1 MRFLSDVVLFWRV
14 SQDQTTRALKM
25 TAKLE
30 TRSEPDGTLNVALMG
45 RWQTGRKNPSG
56 MDAQQLLSASGV
68 KRVQFDSRQLDEWDS
83 SLVVFLS
90 ALAARGAASGV
101 DVDPAGLPAGA
112 RRLLDL
118 SRAVPPKADATASH
132 NQSSLLARIGELGLR
147 TTQSVKD
154 TLDFTG
160 ELALSV
166 MRLIQ
171 GKARFRMVDVL
182 EAIQQ
187 CGWQALPIVSL
198 ISLLVGLILAFMGA
212 VQLSMFGAQIYV
224 ANLVGIGMTR
234 EMGAVMTGVIMAG
247 RTGAA
252 FAANLGTMQVNE
264 EIDALQTLG
273 VSPMDYLVIP
283 RMAAL
288 VLMMPLLCIYADF
301 MGILGGMIVGVGAF
315 DISAIQYLTQTRGS
329 LTITHIGFGV
339 FKSVIF
345 GLIVAMCGCMQG
357 MRCGRSAAAVG
368 DATTSAVVIAI
379 VYIVVADGLFAV
391 LTNIMGI

>member
-1 MRFLSDVVLFWRV
+1 
-14 SQDQTTRALKM
+14 M

-30 TRSEPDGTLNVALMG
+30 TRLEPDGTLNVELMG
-45 RWQTGRKNPSG
+45 RWRTGRKNPSG
-56 MDAQQLLSASGV
+56 MDAQQLLSTSGI
-68 KRVQFDSRQLDEWDS
+68 KRLQFNSRRLDGWDS
-83 SLVVFLS
+83 SLVIYLS
-90 ALAARGAASGV
+90 ALAERCAASGV
-101 DVDPAGLPAGA
+101 DVNPAGLPAGA

-118 SRAVPPKADATASH
+118 SRAVPPKADAVASH
-132 NQSSLLARIGELGLR
+132 NKSSLLARIGELGLQA
-147 TTQSVKD
+147 TQSVKD

-160 ELALSV
+160 EIALSV

-198 ISLLVGLILAFMGA
+198 ISVLVGLILAFMGA
-212 VQLSMFGAQIYV
+212 VQLSLFGAQIYV

-339 FKSVIF
+339 FKSIIF